1 MSTVSGSYLVAPFW
15 SDVDITMSG
24 NIHYEVHMENSSEY
38 SSALISVS
46 QFVSRSASVD
56 FLGTWM
62 LVVSWESVHPW
73 PNGIA
78 EALPIFKLFYP
89 DYDAVSSFRL
99 P

>member
-24 NIHYEVHMENSSEY
+24 NIHYEVHMDNIFGY
-38 SSALISVS
+38 SLALGNVS
-46 QFVSRSASVD
+46 QFISRSASVD

-78 EALPIFKLFYP
+78 EALPFLKLFYP
-89 DYDAVSSFRL
+89 DYDAVSSFR
-99 P
+99 